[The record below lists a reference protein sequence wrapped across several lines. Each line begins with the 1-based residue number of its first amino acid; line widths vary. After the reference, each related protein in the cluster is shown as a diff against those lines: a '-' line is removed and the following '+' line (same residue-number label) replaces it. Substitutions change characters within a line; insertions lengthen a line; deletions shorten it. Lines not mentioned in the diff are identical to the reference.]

1 VRFLVP
7 FFILI
12 GLGGCSSPKRVADMD
27 WTPAPPPD
35 LGDVVARVGQV
46 PIYGS
51 QVMAEAK
58 RTGKSPR
65 ESLEDLVAFNL
76 LAERARRDGLHPAG
90 ISEPD
95 VKGALVQR
103 LLERELEPKLRPE
116 AVPDSALRPLYERA
130 KDVFVHPRLVEI
142 GVLSIY
148 TGALMKGEM
157 RQERERN
164 AKDLATFLQE
174 HPAKSLHDFSAVAG
188 DPAWSARNVVYDRFF
203 QGLDRP
209 LSRTIGEEVAKLHAV
224 GETTRQ
230 LSDENGLFIARYIS
244 ERPPEDVTFEQAR
257 GKLLAAF
264 HEQWQQQQF
273 LEFTA
278 KLMEAHK
285 VEAYF
290 DRLPPNEQ
298 GP

>member
-1 VRFLVP
+1 M
-7 FFILI
+7 
-12 GLGGCSSPKRVADMD
+12 AD
-27 WTPAPPPD
+27 
-35 LGDVVARVGQV
+35 
-46 PIYGS
+46 
-51 QVMAEAK
+51 AK
-58 RTGKSPR
+58 RTGRSPR

-90 ISEPD
+90 ISETD

-103 LLERELEPKLRPE
+103 LLERELEPRLRPE
-116 AVPDSALRPLYERA
+116 AVPDSALRPVYEQA
-130 KDVFVHPRLVEI
+130 KHVFVHPRLVEI
-142 GVLSIY
+142 GVLAIY
-148 TGALMKGEM
+148 TGARMKGEM

-174 HPAKSLHDFSAVAG
+174 HPAKSLDDFSAVAR
-188 DPAWSARNVVYDRFF
+188 DPVWSARNVVYRRFH
-203 QGLDRP
+203 QGPDQP
-209 LSRTIGEEVAKLHAV
+209 LSRVIGKEVAKLHAV

-230 LSDENGLFIARYIS
+230 LSDEDGFFIARYIG

-278 KLMEAHK
+278 KLADAHK
-285 VEAYF
+285 VEAHF

-298 GP
+298 VP